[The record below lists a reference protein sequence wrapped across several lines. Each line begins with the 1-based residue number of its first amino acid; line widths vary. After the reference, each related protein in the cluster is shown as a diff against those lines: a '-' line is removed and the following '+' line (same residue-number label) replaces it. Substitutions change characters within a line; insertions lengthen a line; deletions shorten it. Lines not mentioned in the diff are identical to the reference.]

1 MCVRGAEGLHPSTGW
16 IIVVDILFFDR
27 YKLFFSLTFIPNTI
41 YTTIYGYTDTVI
53 YMKVGVEVESKYVE
67 KSVRFVGLANQVGCV
82 YEIVCLLYR
91 LERLLV
97 QLPLSYWQ
105 SCFCRNL
112 CIECLK

>member
-1 MCVRGAEGLHPSTGW
+1 
-16 IIVVDILFFDR
+16 
-27 YKLFFSLTFIPNTI
+27 
-41 YTTIYGYTDTVI
+41 
-53 YMKVGVEVESKYVE
+53 MKVGVEVESKYVE
-67 KSVRFVGLANQVGCV
+67 KSVRFVGLANQVGCIN
-82 YEIVCLLYR
+82 EIVCLLYR